1 MICFCLLNPQT
12 VSYLEEARD
21 ENIPKRKMLED
32 ITNKIVI
39 GSVPKLSN
47 NYEYRR
53 LTAWSNLQEAGTA
66 CLKVNVRERAS
77 VNQLQETFKKGP
89 VYNCYPLRIHQG
101 SAIENC
107 ETVSSKNICISMK

>member
-1 MICFCLLNPQT
+1 MICFCLLNAQT

-21 ENIPKRKMLED
+21 ENIPKRKMLEY

-89 VYNCYPLRIHQG
+89 VYYCYPLRIHQG

>member
-21 ENIPKRKMLED
+21 ENIPKRKMLEY

-101 SAIENC
+101 SATENC

>member
-21 ENIPKRKMLED
+21 ENIPKRKMLEY

-47 NYEYRR
+47 NCEYRR

>member
-21 ENIPKRKMLED
+21 ENIPKRKMLEY

-89 VYNCYPLRIHQG
+89 VYNCHPLRIHQG
-101 SAIENC
+101 RAIENC

>member
-21 ENIPKRKMLED
+21 ENIPKRKMLEY

-53 LTAWSNLQEAGTA
+53 LIAWSNSQEAGTA
-66 CLKVNVRERAS
+66 GLKVAVSERDS
-77 VNQLQETFKKGP
+77 VNQLQEIFKKEP
-89 VYNCYPLRIHQG
+89 VYNCYPLCIRQG

-107 ETVSSKNICISMK
+107 ETVSGKNICVSMK

>member
-21 ENIPKRKMLED
+21 ENIPKRKMLEY

-107 ETVSSKNICISMK
+107 ETVSSKNIRISMK

>member
-21 ENIPKRKMLED
+21 ENIPKRKMLEY

>member
-12 VSYLEEARD
+12 VSYLKEARD
-21 ENIPKRKMLED
+21 ENIPKRKMLEY

>member
-21 ENIPKRKMLED
+21 ENIPKRKLLEY

>member
-21 ENIPKRKMLED
+21 ENIPKRKMLEY

-89 VYNCYPLRIHQG
+89 VYNCYPLRLHQG

>member
-21 ENIPKRKMLED
+21 ENIPKRKMLEY

-53 LTAWSNLQEAGTA
+53 LTVWSNLQEAGTA